1 MSSRSLVGI
10 VVAGALTLGGC
21 HSSAV
26 PASAPTPS
34 AVNSLSAAEQRAGWR
49 LLFDGRT
56 TTGWRGYRSDTMPTA
71 WHVVDGVLTKST
83 GTDDIVTRTT
93 FQDFELRF
101 DWKIGTGGNSGVFYR
116 ASEEYDHV
124 YWTGPEYQLL
134 DDANAGDGKNRLTSA
149 GAAYGLYPSPAGIVK
164 PANEWNTSRIVVRG
178 HHVEHWM
185 NGQKLLAYELESP
198 DWAAKVAASKF
209 AVWPDYGK
217 LAKGFIAIQG
227 DHNGTLALRNIMIRE
242 LK

>member
-1 MSSRSLVGI
+1 MRSRSLLGSAALGV
-10 VVAGALTLGGC
+10 LTLAGC
-21 HSSAV
+21 HSSAA
-26 PASAPTPS
+26 PANAPAPA
-34 AVNSLSAAEQRAGWR
+34 AVNSLSAADQRAGWR

-56 TTGWRGYRSDTMPTA
+56 TTGWRGYRTDTIPAA

-83 GTDDIVTRTT
+83 GTDDIVTRAA

-101 DWKIGTGGNSGVFYR
+101 DWKIGIGGNSGVFYR

-164 PANEWNTSRIVVRG
+164 PANEWNSSRIVVRG

-185 NGQKLLAYELESP
+185 NGRKLLEYELGSP
-198 DWAAKVAASKF
+198 DWTAKVAASKF

-227 DHNGTLALRNIMIRE
+227 DHNGALALRNIMIRE